1 MKAHFQW
8 VITIKNNKKGADY
21 EMVQYKI
28 LTKYTSVLN
37 KDFYQ
42 FYRPDDTTTEDF
54 ITEDLEELKSV
65 VKQLDAEI
73 GYENIKVVID
83 ITYDV
88 NPSINKLPQNV
99 DFVEDDQLSDIYDI
113 AYKKVF
119 GEGDTN

>member
-1 MKAHFQW
+1 
-8 VITIKNNKKGADY
+8 
-21 EMVQYKI
+21 MVQYKI

-88 NPSINKLPQNV
+88 NPSIEKLPQNV